1 MGTGIIAPHQIIWT
15 WYTGRWWV
23 GCYIWYSEEGTGW
36 GHSLPMPSLLYQ
48 M

>member
-1 MGTGIIAPHQIIWT
+1 VPHQIIWS

-23 GCYIWYSEEGTGW
+23 GCYIW
-36 GHSLPMPSLLYQ
+36 HSKRGFGGAAACPTYPAQCSLYQ